1 VISIHIHSKLNII
14 RFRMQTTRDPRR
26 HLPLRPSA
34 FAVLAALA
42 DGPVPGI
49 DVLDAVN
56 ATVPGAPLLGPGT
69 LYRLLREL
77 RHDQL
82 IARVD
87 TDSPDERHAHHELT
101 PLGRA
106 VLRAEAARL
115 RRTLDLAEGRA
126 RGGPHS

>member
-1 VISIHIHSKLNII
+1 
-14 RFRMQTTRDPRR
+14 MQPPYRDLRE

-42 DGPVPGI
+42 DGPLCGI
-49 DVLDAVN
+49 DVIDAVN
-56 ATVPGAPLLGPGT
+56 ATVPGTPLLGPGT

-82 IARVD
+82 IARVES
-87 TDSPDERHAHHELT
+87 TSTDERQAHHELT

-115 RRTLDLAEGRA
+115 RRTLDLVDGRS
-126 RGGPHS
+126 RGGPH